1 MFNAFSS
8 LESMYRDVRPLLVD
22 WVSSA
27 AVTNFDNE
35 LAERQAKPSPKVMVY
50 GVYNAGKSTLINA
63 LAGKALARCDDIPTT
78 DAVTAYS
85 LGDIELLDT
94 PGIDAP
100 IEHEVISREQLE
112 KSDVVVFV
120 IGSRGVLEEKQT
132 YCEIE
137 RILDKNKTLV
147 FVLNAFD
154 GQSEADSD
162 IIAIRQRFLNY
173 LRLHLS
179 EQPALLTRLDRC
191 HHFMINAQLAFMA
204 KQSGDQAL
212 LAFSGIEPLERQLI
226 AVIQQTDQQQMAR
239 TLAYQFNG
247 LLQQAQQSVSA
258 SLNDEALTH
267 LAQLIQAIEQ
277 KQAAVQTHLLHHCD
291 KSKGYLKAQ
300 YQQAMVCGDQE
311 RAQALTAQWQGELND
326 KIVTEVHACATQLEQ
341 QMEVLIQ
348 QFDVDISW
356 QRDGLADNDASL
368 GDTIFDSLK
377 EVVKQQGGKQLLSD
391 ELVKY
396 SVIKVLKQ
404 GKAWFP
410 ELFKGIGKRSMEKI
424 GQRVVPFVG
433 PAIDVVTGIWDYRKA
448 CVEEQKARYA
458 EQQHQI
464 ALEQQA
470 IKLTDNVID
479 AGRKAVVS
487 VVDECFTPLLA
498 TLQQQAQG
506 LHTTDEALDDHCQ
519 HLHRIQQQ
527 LKPLLNA

>member
-8 LESMYRDVRPLLVD
+8 LERIYRDVRPLLVD
-22 WVSSA
+22 WVAST
-27 AVTNFDNE
+27 AVSNFESE

-162 IIAIRQRFLNY
+162 IIAIRQRFLSY

-179 EQPALLTRLDRC
+179 GQPALLTRLDGC
-191 HHFMINAQLAFMA
+191 HHFMINAQLAFMG

-212 LAFSGIEPLERQLI
+212 VAFSGIEPLERQLI
-226 AVIQQTDQQQMAR
+226 AVIQQTDQQQMVR
-239 TLAYQFNG
+239 TLAHQCNG

-267 LAQLIQAIEQ
+267 LAQLVQLIEQ
-277 KQAAVQTHLLHHCD
+277 KQAALQAHLLHHCD
-291 KSKGYLKAQ
+291 KSKAYLKAQ
-300 YQQAMVCGDQE
+300 YLQAMVGGDQAQ
-311 RAQALTAQWQGELND
+311 AQALTEQWQGELND
-326 KIVTEVHACATQLEQ
+326 KIVAEIHACAAQLEQ
-341 QMEVLIQ
+341 QMDVLTQQLDVEV
-348 QFDVDISW
+348 SW
-356 QRDGLADNDASL
+356 QHNGVAGNAPSLSDAV
-368 GDTIFDSLK
+368 FDSLT

-391 ELVKY
+391 ALVKH
-396 SVIKVLKQ
+396 SVIQVLKQ

-410 ELFKGIGKRSMEKI
+410 ELFKGIGKRTMEKI

-448 CVEEQKARYA
+448 CAEEQQARYA

-470 IKLTDNVID
+470 IKLADNVVY
-479 AGRKAVVS
+479 AGREAVVS

-506 LHTTDEALDDHCQ
+506 LHTIDDGLDAHVQ
-519 HLHRIQQQ
+519 HLHGAQQQ
-527 LKPLLNA
+527 LLPLLNA